1 MPRRKID
8 KNMTDLE
15 REQERRMRAYEQMIQ
30 NNQYKKEHYE
40 RITLLVKKGEKQGL
54 VDAAKADGKSL
65 SAYILSFLPAKEENK
80 EEE

>member
-1 MPRRKID
+1 MPRRKAD

-15 REQERRMRAYEQMIQ
+15 KEQRRRMKAYEQMIL

-40 RITLLVKKGEKQGL
+40 RITLLVRKGEKQGL
-54 VDAAKADGKSL
+54 VDAARAEGKSL
-65 SAYILSFLPAKEENK
+65 SSYILSFLPKK